1 MERGWRGV
9 GGTKEKMLIS
19 SRLQMGMQMGDVKED
34 ARGVRE
40 GEMGARGGCE
50 GVTGV
55 AVSWPTWSWSVSK

>member
-9 GGTKEKMLIS
+9 GGAKEKMLIS

-50 GVTGV
+50 GGGLGTRF
-55 AVSWPTWSWSVSK
+55 